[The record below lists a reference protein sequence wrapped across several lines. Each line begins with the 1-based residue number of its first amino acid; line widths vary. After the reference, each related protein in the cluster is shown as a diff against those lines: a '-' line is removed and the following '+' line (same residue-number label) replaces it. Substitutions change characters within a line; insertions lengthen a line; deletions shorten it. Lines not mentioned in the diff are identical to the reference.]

1 MNTAPVESLHG
12 SFGSARIVKLNEAVV
27 VSFTVELLRELV
39 HELMYLG
46 LLTNMLKMTHRT
58 HVLIRDDLHAD
69 NVSSSLKDLFQDILS
84 DPLVKTANIKSS
96 FVWLWGSSAHVPAG
110 AGWGHHVPRHRRCDR
125 RGNRIGILRNHNRR
139 TRGRRHMRRIGLA
152 VTLGSVVLLTWSSRG
167 LRRRRE
173 SRRSLGGYVIS
184 HC

>member
-1 MNTAPVESLHG
+1 MWKWFEVSSLCGSRTYSLHG

-46 LLTNMLKMTHRT
+46 LLTNMPKTTHRT

-96 FVWLWGSSAHVPAG
+96 FLG
-110 AGWGHHVPRHRRCDR
+110 A
-125 RGNRIGILRNHNRR
+125 R
-139 TRGRRHMRRIGLA
+139 TRRRW
-152 VTLGSVVLLTWSSRG
+152 LGTSCSQTS
-167 LRRRRE
+167 E
-173 SRRSLGGYVIS
+173 M
-184 HC
+184 